1 MKETVRMAALVALV
15 CSPVLAFAK
24 VQGTGLAIADVTL
37 AHEKVERTQ
46 RVENAA
52 HRVASHRVDQPG
64 AQPHRS

>member
-1 MKETVRMAALVALV
+1 MKKTVRMAALVALV

-37 AHEKVERTQ
+37 AHEKAEHMQ

-52 HRVASHRVDQPG
+52 HRVASHRVDRPDVE
-64 AQPHRS
+64 PHRS